1 MLRCMSCILAVTFA
15 FLESICMGEFDSNDE
30 NFFRDRVQ
38 PILVAKCLSCHGPK
52 IQKSGYRLDT
62 RAIALRGGDHGEPP
76 IVPGSVDTS
85 LLLRYVTD
93 ENSDMAMPPK
103 ESLQP
108 RLTLREVASLQE
120 WIERGAIWPDSDSA
134 PLEDPLDWWSFKPLH
149 KKPIPSS
156 NPIDFFVKS
165 KLSDRGLTMSAPADA
180 RTLCRR
186 LYFDLI
192 GLPPTP
198 DELDTFV
205 HESGIEAD
213 TALDALIEKL
223 LAMPQYGERWA
234 RHWLDVVHYG
244 DTHGYDKDKPRP
256 NAWPYRDYVIRVFN
270 EDKPYSRFIEEQIAG
285 DVLWPNTRDGIE
297 ALGFIA
303 AGPWDFI
310 GHAEVSES
318 KIDGKIAR
326 HLDRDDMVSN
336 TIGSFCSVT
345 VHCAQCHQHKFDP
358 ISQEDYYRLH
368 AVFSALDRTDRKY
381 YREESI
387 QKQFLQLERLK
398 NEATIALKQIEDPL
412 KEVAGDAYVSL
423 SKRIESASK
432 SVDKNANSS
441 AEFGYH
447 SEDKERLVRE
457 REALL
462 ISSADDATRARRQ
475 MWLHK
480 MEQLVN
486 EFNKLPAPSLVYL
499 GGIHNGSGTF
509 AGTGATGGKPRPIYL
524 LARGQVTQPLAEMS
538 PGSLSALTFRPFE
551 FALEPN
557 SSEGE
562 RRVALAH
569 WVSDPSNP
577 LTWRSIVNRVW
588 LYHFGRGFVDTPND
602 IGHNGG
608 LPTHPEL
615 LDWLAADFRDSG
627 GSLKRLHRL
636 IIKSETYR
644 QSSSNNADGLKL
656 DSNNTLLWKQN
667 RRRLEAE
674 AIRDSVLAVSGT
686 LDKTMGGPGWQDFVV
701 EFPDHSPHYEYGL
714 ADPEDTKTWRR
725 SIYRFIVRSQTQPW
739 MTSLDCA
746 DPSTRVDKRNE
757 SLSSIQALALL
768 NNGFILTQAKHFAD
782 RVGKQSNDISDQVEV
797 AHRLAFGHAPSDGQ
811 RAPLIEF
818 AKMHGV
824 PYLCRM
830 FFNLNA
836 FTFVD

>member
-1 MLRCMSCILAVTFA
+1 MLRGMSCISAVTFA
-15 FLESICMGEFDSNDE
+15 FLEAICMGEFDSKDE
-30 NFFRDRVQ
+30 NFFRNRVQ

-103 ESLQP
+103 ESRQP

-134 PLEDPLDWWSFKPLH
+134 PLEDPLDWWSFQPLH
-149 KKPIPSS
+149 KKPITGS

-165 KLSDRGLTMSAPADA
+165 KLSDRGLTMSASADA

-192 GLPPTP
+192 GIPPTP
-198 DELDTFV
+198 EEIDAFV
-205 HESGIEAD
+205 HESSIEAE

-256 NAWPYRDYVIRVFN
+256 NAWPYRDYVIRAFN

-285 DVLWPNTRDGIE
+285 DVLWPNTRDGVE

-381 YREESI
+381 YREEYI

-398 NEATIALKQIEDPL
+398 NDATTALKQIEDPL
-412 KEVAGDAYVSL
+412 KEMAGEAYVSL

-441 AEFGYH
+441 SEFGYH

-457 REALL
+457 RETLL
-462 ISSADDATRARRQ
+462 ISSADEATRTRRQ
-475 MWLHK
+475 TLLAK

-486 EFNKLPAPSLVYL
+486 EFKKLPTPSLVYS

-509 AGTGATGGKPRPIYL
+509 VGTGAASGKPRPIYL
-524 LARGQVTQPLAEMS
+524 LARGQVTQPLAEMT

-551 FALEPN
+551 FALEP
-557 SSEGE
+557 SSGEGA

-644 QSSSNNADGLKL
+644 QSSSNHSDGLKL

-725 SIYRFIVRSQTQPW
+725 SVYRFIVRSQTQPW

-746 DPSTRVDKRNE
+746 DPSMRVDKRNE

-782 RVGKQSNDISDQVEV
+782 RVGKQSNDISEQVEI
-797 AHRLAFGHAPSDGQ
+797 AHRLAFGYAPADAQ
-811 RAPLIEF
+811 RARLIEF
-818 AKMHGV
+818 AKIHGM
-824 PYLCRM
+824 PYLCRA